1 MRVTDSEKVSSQ
13 HLLRPNEGVKWGRSW
28 FASLGT
34 NLILD
39 K

>member
-1 MRVTDSEKVSSQ
+1 MTVTDSEKVPSQ
-13 HLLRPNEGVKWGRSW
+13 HLLRPNEGVEWGRFW
-28 FASLGT
+28 FASLDT